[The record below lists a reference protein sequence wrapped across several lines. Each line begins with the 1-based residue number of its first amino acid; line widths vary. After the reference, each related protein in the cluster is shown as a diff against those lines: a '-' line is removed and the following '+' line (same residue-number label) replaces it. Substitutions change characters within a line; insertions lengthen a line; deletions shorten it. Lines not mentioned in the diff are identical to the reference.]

1 MELLG
6 SRFIAHPAN
15 QRIKIRVTDVKHP
28 LTPAMEDFEVEDEDE
43 DEDEEPY
50 YCEPLGEQLV
60 LLEASYNEPSVGY
73 VRADYGTD
81 RESHPQMYIRN

>member
-43 DEDEEPY
+43 DEDENHTI
-50 YCEPLGEQLV
+50 
-60 LLEASYNEPSVGY
+60 ASPSV
-73 VRADYGTD
+73 
-81 RESHPQMYIRN
+81 NNWCC